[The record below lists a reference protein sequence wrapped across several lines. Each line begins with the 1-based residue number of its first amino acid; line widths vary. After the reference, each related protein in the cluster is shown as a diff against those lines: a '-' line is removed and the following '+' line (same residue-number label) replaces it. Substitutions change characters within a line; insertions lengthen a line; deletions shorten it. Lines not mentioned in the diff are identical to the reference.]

1 MTHRET
7 ILFVYGTLK
16 RRQVNHHLIADQHF
30 LGEAITQPIYRLLDL
45 GPYPG
50 LVCDE
55 RDGLAVSGELWRV
68 SGDCLRRLDEFEGS
82 SFSRGPVALAECD
95 RIADAYFWQG
105 SVVGVGRTGSRWPFD
120 DSTRD

>member
-1 MTHRET
+1 MTNAET

-16 RRQVNHHLIADQHF
+16 RRQVNHYLIADQHF
-30 LGEAITQPIYRLLDL
+30 LSEAITQPIYRLLDL

-55 RDGLAVSGELWRV
+55 RNGLTVAGELWRV
-68 SGDCLRRLDEFEGS
+68 SGDCLQRLDEFEGR

-95 RIADAYFWQG
+95 LIADAYFWQG
-105 SVVGVGRTGSRWPFD
+105 PVVGVVRTGHRWPFD
-120 DSTRD
+120 DSPSD